1 MVALVGHLRRVRLQV
16 VVTFGPDGATR
27 HPDRIAIS
35 QLTTAATVRAAD
47 PGYLTRCG
55 ALPHQVAKLYYRIG
69 TSQDLATFEARF
81 GELTLAVDGVER
93 RWGGW
98 PDWAITTQFDT
109 AAYWRQVWQAIA
121 CHRTQLLNY
130 ETLNRLP
137 AEQHQRLWGP
147 QRYYRAF
154 SLVNGGR
161 TVECDLFAGLR

>member
-1 MVALVGHLRRVRLQV
+1 MVALVGHLRRVRPQV

-109 AAYWRQVWQAIA
+109 TAYWRQVWQAIA
-121 CHRTQLLNY
+121 CHRSQLPNY
-130 ETLNRLP
+130 EALALLP
-137 AEQHQRLWGP
+137 EECHRELWGI
-147 QRYYRAF
+147 QESYRAF

-161 TVECDLFAGLR
+161 TVEDDLFAGLR